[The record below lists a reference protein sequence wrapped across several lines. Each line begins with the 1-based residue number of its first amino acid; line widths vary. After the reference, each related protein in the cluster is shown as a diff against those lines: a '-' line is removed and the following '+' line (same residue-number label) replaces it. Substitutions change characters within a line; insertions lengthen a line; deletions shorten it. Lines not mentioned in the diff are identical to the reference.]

1 MRDTRRRPW
10 RELVG
15 LAVGL
20 CLVGMTTDRLLQ
32 PGAAHDVGVLP
43 VAAAPPADPVPRRP
57 VAAPARVVDPGT
69 EPARLRIPRLGIDA
83 PVGAVDVLPDGQ
95 LDVPEDAGSL
105 GWWSGS
111 ARPGRSGG
119 STVIDGH
126 VDTVRQGRGAFFAL
140 STLVPG
146 DAVELV
152 GRDGRVLPYTVS
164 ARREYA
170 KPALP
175 VTEVFGPTPQPRLV
189 LVTCGG
195 SFDSARRH
203 YADNVVVYAVP
214 RT

>member
-10 RELVG
+10 RELAGV
-15 LAVGL
+15 AVGL
-20 CLVGMTTDRLLQ
+20 CLAGVTTAELLR
-32 PGAAHDVGVLP
+32 PAAAQDVGVVP
-43 VAAAPPADPVPRRP
+43 VAAAPMTERLPPRP
-57 VAAPARVVDPGT
+57 VAASVRVVDPGT
-69 EPARLRIPRLGIDA
+69 EPARLRIPRLGVDA
-83 PVGAVDVLPDGQ
+83 PVGGVDVLADGQ
-95 LDVPEDAGSL
+95 LDVPNNAGTL

-111 ARPGRSGG
+111 ARPGQPGG

-146 DAVELV
+146 DPVEVV
-152 GRDGRVLPYTVS
+152 GRDGRVLRYTVS
-164 ARREYA
+164 ARRQYP
-170 KPALP
+170 KSALP

-195 SFDSARRH
+195 SFDSRRRH

>member
-1 MRDTRRRPW
+1 
-10 RELVG
+10 V
-15 LAVGL
+15 
-20 CLVGMTTDRLLQ
+20 
-32 PGAAHDVGVLP
+32 
-43 VAAAPPADPVPRRP
+43 
-57 VAAPARVVDPGT
+57 
-69 EPARLRIPRLGIDA
+69 RIPRLGIDA

-95 LDVPEDAGSL
+95 LDVPENAGTL

-111 ARPGRSGG
+111 ARPGQSGG

-126 VDTVRQGRGAFFAL
+126 VDTVRQGSGAFFAL

-146 DAVELV
+146 DAVEVV

-170 KPALP
+170 KRALP

-203 YADNVVVYAVP
+203 YADNVVVYALP

>member
-10 RELVG
+10 RELAG

-20 CLVGMTTDRLLQ
+20 CLVGVTTARLLQ
-32 PGAAHDVGVLP
+32 PAAAQDVGVVP
-43 VAAAPPADPVPRRP
+43 VATAPRADPVQPRP
-57 VAAPARVVDPGT
+57 VAAPTRVADPGT
-69 EPARLRIPRLGIDA
+69 APARVRIPRLGIDA
-83 PVGAVDVLPDGQ
+83 PVGGVDVLPDGQ
-95 LDVPEDAGSL
+95 LDVPENAGTL

-111 ARPGRSGG
+111 ARPGQSGG

-126 VDTVRQGRGAFFAL
+126 VDTVRQGRGVFFAL

-146 DAVELV
+146 DAVEVV

-203 YADNVVVYAVP
+203 YADNIVVYAVP